1 MRVLLPEHHRRSA
14 DWAGLLALVG
24 MWGTAFLFIRIGV
37 ETVPPLSVAAG
48 RIATAAAV
56 LVAAVRLTGLRF
68 PTAGRLWLHLL
79 VLGLVGNALPFF
91 LIGWGQER
99 IASGL
104 AGILMA
110 VIPIATLLLSHFL
123 VAGER
128 LTGRKLAGFALGF
141 LGVAALMGRE
151 ALLQFGGSA
160 SDLLRQA
167 AVLGGALCYATNL
180 ILARRLPEIHPLVA
194 SASVM
199 LVASLVMVPLALV
212 LDAPLRLAP
221 STGSLVAVLWLGL
234 VPTAAATI
242 VYFRLVSSAGP
253 TFVALVNYLIPIVA
267 VAAGVAAFGERPG
280 WGALL
285 ALALILSGIGLS
297 QVPGAE
303 PLPEAARRREVA

>member
-1 MRVLLPEHHRRSA
+1 MRVLPGHHRRSA

-48 RIATAAAV
+48 RIVTAAAL

-68 PTAGRLWLHLL
+68 PTPGRLWLHLL

-242 VYFRLVSSAGP
+242 VYFRVVSSAGP